1 MCRCV
6 RACVWGGGVGVCLLC
21 VDIDLKVD
29 VLHKEIVLQR

>member
-1 MCRCV
+1 MSV
-6 RACVWGGGVGVCLLC
+6 RACLCVGGRRGCVCLLC